1 GLLPYSFSGYSFYRN
16 DSIAVY
22 HPTQSNNYARYV
34 QSYSGNGGISQ
45 VYSGVSLKLF
55 NHLALGVNAYY
66 MFGEVNNNRSTTFTT
81 TGYESSIQENLI
93 KVSSYRFR
101 YGLQYFQNFA
111 KKHDVKLGLIFETK
125 MPLNAEAQQVNTG
138 IPSDTVFYNN
148 EFDTPLMFGAGLQ
161 YTFNEKLMIG
171 VDYVQQQWADARF
184 YNKTDSLSS
193 RSRISA
199 GAEYIP
205 DLRGRSYFDR
215 VRYRAGFSLSEPYYK
230 MAGNT
235 AVKNYGI
242 TFGIGLPLRTGNSMI
257 NASVEYGKIGERSVF
272 REDYF
277 KITVNTTFNENWFFK
292 RKL

>member
-1 GLLPYSFSGYSFYRN
+1 LLPYSFSGYSFYRN

-45 VYSGVSLKLF
+45 VYSGLSLSLF
-55 NHLALGVNAYY
+55 DRLALGVNAYY

-93 KVSSYRFR
+93 RVSSFRFR
-101 YGLQYFQNFA
+101 YGMQYFQTFA
-111 KKHDVKLGLIFETK
+111 KKHDVKLGFIFETK
-125 MPLNAEAQQVNTG
+125 MPLSADARQVNTG
-138 IPSDTVFYNN
+138 VPSDTVYFNN
-148 EFDTPLMFGAGLQ
+148 EFDTPLTFGAGLQ

-171 VDYVQQQWADARF
+171 VDYIQQQWADARF
-184 YNKTDSLSS
+184 YSKTDSLSN
-193 RSRISA
+193 RSRLSA

-230 MAGNT
+230 MAGNAT
-235 AVKNYGI
+235 AKNYGI

-257 NASVEYGKIGERSVF
+257 NASVEYGKAGERSVF